1 MRTADASALPLSDDL
16 PAAAASIPNIPAY
29 INRITET
36 IRPAIPIEAL
46 YALKIFVNSF
56 CLSPIV
62 FYYALLQS
70 CCIAALSRQ
79 KDEF

>member
-1 MRTADASALPLSDDL
+1 MRTADASALPISNDV
-16 PAAAASIPNIPAY
+16 PAAVASIPNIPAY

-36 IRPAIPIEAL
+36 IRPAIPNEAL

-56 CLSPIV
+56 CLSLIV
-62 FYYALLQS
+62 FYYTRFQS
-70 CCIAALSRQ
+70 CCIVAVYRQ